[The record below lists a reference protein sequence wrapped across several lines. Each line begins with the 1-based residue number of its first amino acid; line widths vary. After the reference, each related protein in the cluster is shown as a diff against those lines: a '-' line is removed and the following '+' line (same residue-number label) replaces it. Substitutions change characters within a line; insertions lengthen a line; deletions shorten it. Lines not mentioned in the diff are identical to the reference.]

1 MCKHDQLLRESG
13 NTVTV
18 TEGWTERTSEGLMEF
33 GLGTGLYP
41 GPPQVVFSLD
51 SILEGI
57 LQDEDSSSSSAESS
71 KAHLSLDNIPDALP
85 IKDEMPD
92 SASVDIMVSR
102 NFGTFMTKHV
112 RV

>member
-1 MCKHDQLLRESG
+1 MCKRDQLLLREVGS
-13 NTVTV
+13 TVTS
-18 TEGWTERTSEGLMEF
+18 EGWERPTSEGLMEF
-33 GLGTGLYP
+33 GLGSGLYP

-57 LQDEDSSSSSAESS
+57 LQDENSSSSSAESA

-85 IKDEMPD
+85 IKDEVPD

-102 NFGTFMTKHV
+102 HLSVLSKE
-112 RV
+112 